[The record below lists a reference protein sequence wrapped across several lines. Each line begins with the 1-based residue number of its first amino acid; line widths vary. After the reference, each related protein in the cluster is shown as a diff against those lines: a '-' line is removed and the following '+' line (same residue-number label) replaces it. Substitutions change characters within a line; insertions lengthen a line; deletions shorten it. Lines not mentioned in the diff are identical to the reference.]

1 MGKVGSMP
9 ASLLGQKTPTGL
21 PQGHWDPG
29 IPPVISTLPP
39 PPPPPPQSRE
49 HPQGCHLPG
58 VLQGPPLSAP
68 ALKRGPN
75 IYPSPLPSWDALKD
89 STSASDTASL
99 FISNPFFPAWQ
110 LLTSLPGRETPHR

>member
-68 ALKRGPN
+68 ALKRG
-75 IYPSPLPSWDALKD
+75 
-89 STSASDTASL
+89 
-99 FISNPFFPAWQ
+99 
-110 LLTSLPGRETPHR
+110 